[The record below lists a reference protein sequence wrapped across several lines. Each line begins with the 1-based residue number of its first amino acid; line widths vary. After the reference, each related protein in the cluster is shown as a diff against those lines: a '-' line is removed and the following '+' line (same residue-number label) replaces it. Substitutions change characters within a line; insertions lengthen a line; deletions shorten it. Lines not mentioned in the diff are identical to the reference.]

1 MKPMNANEADYE
13 EFEIL
18 GREALFTN
26 MRIDRNTLPDGL
38 YAYDLRYECNGE
50 PNELKSFVLVNHW
63 GTVVVKEPI
72 ESADSGV
79 ELMLFRDLNV
89 YKKFKQKFAY
99 MIFAQNFL
107 LTHWERNCITPDDC
121 NFLGGDM
128 SLEDFLNGSPQME
141 QRM

>member
-38 YAYDLRYECNGE
+38 YAYDLRDECNGE

-79 ELMLFRDLNV
+79 EL
-89 YKKFKQKFAY
+89 
-99 MIFAQNFL
+99 
-107 LTHWERNCITPDDC
+107 TPDDC
-121 NFLGGDM
+121 NFLGDTM
-128 SLEDFLNGSPQME
+128 SLEEFLNGSPQME